1 MKRAKE
7 LGLYGIQRT
16 FIIDSMA
23 MAATKKQMDAFL
35 PDMVEVMPGI
45 MPRVLKEIRSYTG
58 IPIIAGGLIS
68 DKKDIMAAFDAG
80 ADAISTTKE
89 ELWFV

>member
-1 MKRAKE
+1 MP
-7 LGLYGIQRT
+7 G
-16 FIIDSMA
+16 
-23 MAATKKQMDAFL
+23 
-35 PDMVEVMPGI
+35 VMPK
-45 MPRVLKEIRSYTG
+45 VLKEIRAYTD

-80 ADAISTTKE
+80 ADAISTTKQ